1 MHDRKK
7 GSAGRWY
14 HISLYRKAM
23 TVSCS
28 DDLFKWK
35 SCTVRMRSRSVVYR
49 RISTEEK
56 GDDCANINSGALRT
70 ELCLPVRVIRMP
82 NLCFRC
88 LA

>member
-70 ELCLPVRVIRMP
+70 ELC
-82 NLCFRC
+82 
-88 LA
+88 